1 MKKII
6 SKIFNRIDS
15 YLKKPGDFFRFGS
28 PRFRSIYTNLSIFLR
43 KKEMRE
49 RFFNVKDEDA
59 SELKTSGFTKI
70 QYAEIQSDQFKDLLD
85 EAIKYSNEKIEH
97 YLKTKKQN
105 SISKIYLQ
113 SCISRNEFSKDDPL
127 IKLALSDWIITKA
140 SSYLNMIPIVG
151 SIQVWFSPNES
162 KIEEGSQ
169 FFHLDY
175 ADVNQCK
182 VFINLDMIDED
193 SGPLTFIPK
202 EKSKK
207 ITKSINYKLSNE
219 DIRISDDV
227 VLNYCDKKQWI
238 KSTGQKGDILMV
250 DSSRCIHFGSRAASK
265 PRRILMI
272 QYITP
277 FSFTLPFSYRGKT
290 FLSPVFKKSP
300 NISNIPD
307 KHSRI
312 IGI

>member
-1 MKKII
+1 MKKIV
-6 SKIFNRIDS
+6 SKIFKRIGI
-15 YLKKPGDFFRFGS
+15 YIKKPGDIFRFGS
-28 PRFRSIYTNLSIFLR
+28 PRFRGIYTSLSIIFR

-49 RFFNVKDEDA
+49 RFFNAKDDSA

-70 QYAEIQSDQFKDLLD
+70 QHAEILSDEFRDLLD
-85 EAIKYSNEKIEH
+85 AAIKYSNEKIDH
-97 YLKTKKQN
+97 YLETKKQN

-113 SCISRNEFSKDDPL
+113 SCINRNEFFKDDPL
-127 IKLALSDWIITKA
+127 ISLALSDWIVSKA

-151 SIQVWFSPNES
+151 SIQVWYSPNES

-182 VFINLDMIDED
+182 VFINLDTIDED
-193 SGPLTFIPK
+193 SGPLTFVPK
-202 EKSKK
+202 EKSEK
-207 ITKSINYKLSNE
+207 ITKSINYKLSNK

-227 VLNYCDKKQWI
+227 VLKHCDKKEWI
-238 KSTGQKGDILMV
+238 KSTGEKGDILMV

-277 FSFTLPFSYRGKT
+277 FSFTLPLNYRGKT
-290 FLSPVFKKSP
+290 FLSPVFEKSLKT
-300 NISNIPD
+300 SD